1 MYLTVHHEYRTLRFM
16 IQDNDL
22 PPHKEFSFW
31 LKWIILLLAL
41 IFCGVLVD
49 TIITGMVGDL
59 SGIDIGVFNFEG
71 IDADQLNRIAW
82 IYRVIIFNQHF
93 FVFIVP
99 ALLTMYFFKKHTG
112 FSVFHFVPQVNWNA
126 TLMGVLILISAYP
139 LVQFSSEINKLIP
152 LPDVLHNMEDQ
163 TEKLVRLW
171 LDNDSPWILGVNV
184 LLIALI
190 PAISEELIFRGFLQ
204 TILGQLLQNK
214 HVTMWLTA
222 IVFSAIHMQFEG
234 FFPRIIL
241 GLVLGY
247 LMMWSGNIAYPMIA
261 HFVNNAVQV
270 ILQYFVRN
278 DTTRMHDVDN
288 YSVPIWLVF
297 ISTVLL
303 MLLATAFQSYFA
315 KNKKRV

>member
-1 MYLTVHHEYRTLRFM
+1 MYLTLHHEYRTLCPM
-16 IQDNDL
+16 HQDNDL

-41 IFCGVLVD
+41 IFAGVLVA

-59 SGIDIGVFNFEG
+59 TGIDIGVFNFDG
-71 IDADQLNRIAW
+71 LDVDQLNRIAW
-82 IYRVIIFNQHF
+82 TYRAIIFNQHF

-99 ALLTMYFFKKHTG
+99 ALLTMYFFKKQTG
-112 FSVFHFVPQVNWNA
+112 YSVFHFVPEVNWNA
-126 TLMGVLILISAYP
+126 TLMGILILISAYP

-184 LLIALI
+184 ILIALV

-204 TILGQLLQNK
+204 TIMGQLLQNK
-214 HVTMWLTA
+214 HVTVWLTA
-222 IVFSAIHMQFEG
+222 IIFSAIHMQFEG
-234 FFPRIIL
+234 FFPRVIL

-278 DTTRMHDVDN
+278 DPTRLQDVDN
-288 YSVPIWLVF
+288 YSAPIWLVF